1 MGMGVVIYLQRCK
14 YYTTLKGGAEM
25 SALFGEYF
33 KKKRLEMRKTLRQF
47 CLENGLD
54 PGNISK
60 IERGILPP
68 PQSREKLTHYA
79 KCLGIVE
86 GGDEWLEFFDIAR
99 TDAGRIP
106 EDLLRDKDIV
116 AKLPLVFRT
125 IKGQKLTGDQLE
137 KFARALE
144 KLNEPE

>member
-1 MGMGVVIYLQRCK
+1 LV
-14 YYTTLKGGAEM
+14 
-25 SALFGEYF
+25 
-33 KKKRLEMRKTLRQF
+33 
-47 CLENGLD
+47 
-54 PGNISK
+54 
-60 IERGILPP
+60 
-68 PQSREKLTHYA
+68 HYA

-106 EDLLRDKDIV
+106 EDLFVDKNIV

-125 IKGQKLTGDQLE
+125 LKGQKLTGEQLE
-137 KFARALE
+137 KFVRALE

>member
-1 MGMGVVIYLQRCK
+1 MP
-14 YYTTLKGGAEM
+14 KGRVEM

-33 KKKRLEMRKTLRQF
+33 KKKRLKMRKTLRQF

-68 PQSREKLTHYA
+68 PQSREKLANYA
-79 KCLGIVE
+79 KCLGILE
-86 GGDEWLEFFDIAR
+86 GSDEWLEFFDIGR

-106 EDLLRDKDIV
+106 EDLLADKNIV

-125 IKGQKLTGDQLE
+125 IKGQKLTGEQLK
-137 KFARALE
+137 KFARALK